1 MPSTKWLNASEM
13 HDWQRQHICGR
24 AFTRHPQKAK
34 KPPSGGIF
42 YYFLA
47 FLYALSRIIAS
58 ISCATALTLPTA
70 KSGGFLLQPSL
81 PTIDRSYTMSTS
93 VGITP
98 SFRVPH
104 GTYV

>member
-1 MPSTKWLNASEM
+1 MKNMNGLNKVYTPSVQTVVHECLSQRTNEEKANISTLTLDEVINI
-13 HDWQRQHICGR
+13 DWE
-24 AFTRHPQKAK
+24 T
-34 KPPSGGIF
+34 
-42 YYFLA
+42 
-47 FLYALSRIIAS
+47 
-58 ISCATALTLPTA
+58 LTLPTA
-70 KSGGFLLQPSL
+70 KARGFLLQPSL

>member
-1 MPSTKWLNASEM
+1 MKNMNGLNKVYIPSAQTVVHGCLSQRTNEEKANTLTLDDIINI
-13 HDWQRQHICGR
+13 DWE
-24 AFTRHPQKAK
+24 T
-34 KPPSGGIF
+34 
-42 YYFLA
+42 
-47 FLYALSRIIAS
+47 
-58 ISCATALTLPTA
+58 LTLPTA
-70 KSGGFLLQPSL
+70 KAGGFLLQPSL